1 MLVGI
6 LGAFGIWNAPA
17 ILAQEPSMELLA
29 GASVR
34 LSADQPSFGS
44 TGDVTLHVT
53 ITNRNGY
60 PIRMLKWLT
69 PLDGVEGPLFVVR
82 RDGEPVAY
90 LGKLVKRVPPTEA
103 DYLTFAPGDSL
114 TCDVD
119 LSLYY
124 DLSVSGT
131 YAVEY
136 NVAPSESYAAG
147 GGWRQKSADRVVSNT
162 LELFIEGRAKAMLQN
177 VVPNAVSGTTSFV
190 SCSASRQTDLINARA
205 ASSTYA
211 NNAVAFFSAGTSG
224 PRYATWFGAYE
235 ASRYSTVSGHFTA
248 IRNAVDTAS
257 PMTFNCTCTDPD
269 VYAYV
274 YPNSPYIIY
283 LCGAFWSV
291 PVTGT
296 DSRAGTL
303 IHETSHFTIV
313 AGTVDHVYGQ
323 SAAAALAISSPS
335 QAIQNADN
343 HEYFAENNPPLAEYT
358 NHLSISD
365 VSVAEGHSGTTNATF
380 TVSLSKASSGT
391 VSVAYQTANGTATAV
406 TNATTPVA
414 NSASLAIP
422 SSGAATPYPSSI
434 TVPAG
439 LGSLQKVTATL
450 AGFSHTSPAD
460 VDVLLV
466 GPAGQSVVLMSD
478 VGSSIGAT
486 NLTFVFDDSGPALGT
501 GALAS
506 GTYRPTNV
514 STGDSWPSPAPAGPY
529 GTALSAFN
537 GRDPAGVWTL
547 YVVDDTASYAGS
559 ISGGWSLT
567 LTTPGQTGDYTSASG
582 TLIIAPGATSGSVTV
597 AVRGDTAVEPNE
609 TFFVNL
615 SSASNATIGDG
626 QGIGTIVN
634 DDGTRG
640 DFTGDLKSDILWRHA
655 TRGEVWLWPMDGAA
669 RVTETR
675 VETVPDT
682 GYQIVGTGDF
692 NGDGM
697 TDILWHH
704 ATRGEVW
711 IWPMNGTTRLAET
724 RVGTVPD
731 TGYQIVGTGDFN
743 GDGMAD
749 ILWHHAMRGEV
760 WVWLM
765 HGTTMVSETKVA
777 TVPDVEYRIVGT
789 GDFNGDGRADILWH
803 HATRGEV
810 WVWLMNGATRI
821 SETRV
826 ETVPDTGYRIVGVA
840 DYTGDGRADILWH
853 HATRGEVW
861 IWPMNGTTRVTETR
875 VGTVPDTGYQ
885 IVGTGDYNGDYKADI
900 LWHHATRG
908 EVWVWPMNGTT
919 MMSETKVATV
929 PDVGYQIV
937 K

>member
-1 MLVGI
+1 MSAKFIAQVRVVMSGFAMAGTFSFLC
-6 LGAFGIWNAPA
+6 LG
-17 ILAQEPSMELLA
+17 
-29 GASVR
+29 
-34 LSADQPSFGS
+34 
-44 TGDVTLHVT
+44 T
-53 ITNRNGY
+53 
-60 PIRMLKWLT
+60 
-69 PLDGVEGPLFVVR
+69 
-82 RDGEPVAY
+82 
-90 LGKLVKRVPPTEA
+90 
-103 DYLTFAPGDSL
+103 GDSL
-114 TCDVD
+114 VARAQEAGTPQQ
-119 LSLYY
+119 SKYY
-124 DLSVSGT
+124 SVSTLTLSDGT
-131 YAVEY
+131 VIERAIIGGPPVPPPGFEVERQAVSLPEPD
-136 NVAPSESYAAG
+136 VATGIS
-147 GGWRQKSADRVVSNT
+147 VLT
-162 LELFIEGRAKAMLQN
+162 
-177 VVPNAVSGTTSFV
+177 VPAFNWVMGCSAVSGAMIAGYYDRSGLSNMYTGPANGGVMPLNNSSWPTWSDGSATYP
-190 SCSASRQTDLINARA
+190 SCPLIASRNGVDGRTTRGSLDDYWIQYGSTASDPYITGGWTQHTWATAIGDYMKTSQSAFGNSDGSTKFYNYASLASPFTCASMASGSYPDGTLGRRLFYEARGYAVTDCYNQKTDNTIAGGFSFAQFKAEINAGRPVMLNLA
-205 ASSTYA
+205 GHTIVGVGYDDLLNLVYLHDTWDYA
-211 NNAVAFFSAGTSG
+211 NHTMTWGGSYAGMELRSVSIVNVQPVAVT
-224 PRYATWFGAYE
+224 
-235 ASRYSTVSGHFTA
+235 
-248 IRNAVDTAS
+248 
-257 PMTFNCTCTDPD
+257 
-269 VYAYV
+269 
-274 YPNSPYIIY
+274 
-283 LCGAFWSV
+283 
-291 PVTGT
+291 
-296 DSRAGTL
+296 
-303 IHETSHFTIV
+303 
-313 AGTVDHVYGQ
+313 
-323 SAAAALAISSPS
+323 PS
-335 QAIQNADN
+335 
-343 HEYFAENNPPLAEYT
+343 
-358 NHLSISD
+358 LSISD
-365 VSVAEGHSGTTNATF
+365 VSITEGHSGTTNATF

-450 AGFSHTSPAD
+450 RGFSHTWPAD
-460 VDVLLV
+460 VDVLVV